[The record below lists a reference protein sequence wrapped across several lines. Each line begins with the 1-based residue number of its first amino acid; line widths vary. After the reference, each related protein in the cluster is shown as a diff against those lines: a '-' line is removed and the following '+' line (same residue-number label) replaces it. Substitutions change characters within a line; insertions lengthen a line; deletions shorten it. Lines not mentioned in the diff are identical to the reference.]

1 MAMEQEY
8 IFLKLGDIK
17 GKATTEKFKDQVV
30 LQNMHYG
37 ISQAGQ
43 WEEGDHLSG
52 RITTF
57 SDLSAVKLMDV
68 ASPSLATACAL
79 KTQYPKAEI
88 SVTSGTKDAY
98 YKLTLE
104 NVIVTS
110 IATSVNAG
118 EAHPT
123 ESFTL
128 SFRKGTWEY
137 GTAKGGYDLATNK
150 KV

>member
-8 IFLKLGDIK
+8 LFLKLGDIK
-17 GKATTEKFKDQVV
+17 GKATTEGFKDQIV
-30 LQNMHYG
+30 LQNMSYG
-37 ISQAGQ
+37 ISQGGS
-43 WEEGDHLSG
+43 WEEGTQLSG

-57 SDLSAVKLMDV
+57 SDLSCVKLMDV
-68 ASPSLATACAL
+68 ASPSIATACAT
-79 KTQYPKAEI
+79 KQQFQKAEI
-88 SVTSGTKDAY
+88 AVTAGTKDAY

-104 NVIVTS
+104 KVLVTS
-110 IATSVNAG
+110 ISTSISAG
-118 EAHPT
+118 ESHPS

-137 GTAKGGYDLATNK
+137 GTAKGGYDLETNK